1 MWGRYLEIGLVWC
14 GLVLHC
20 SPRLIMSG
28 LSNGCLGLGRAAWLP
43 DKSPPNF
50 SSRLWTGMVSG
61 NLSEFLVVNSKLCV
75 QLRLIDL
82 CKRIKLKETPFLFSI
97 SDPFNTTAGFCFFLP
112 SAACVQALCPTP
124 CDLASSHQCPPKP
137 SFPVWSQLNWMKN
150 MAPSLPD
157 GWIRPLYSQRANL
170 LISTYITSRSDR
182 RSHSVLAPVTLSFPP
197 DKWNNGSG
205 PLWLREPGF
214 DLNPGTGWCPTADR
228 ETSVCAEPES
238 LRRPVCV

>member
-82 CKRIKLKETPFLFSI
+82 CKRIKLKHHFCFRSVIRSILQLDFAFFYHLLHVCRLYVPLHVTWPLLTSAPRSPHFLFEVSW
-97 SDPFNTTAGFCFFLP
+97 T
-112 SAACVQALCPTP
+112 
-124 CDLASSHQCPPKP
+124 
-137 SFPVWSQLNWMKN
+137 
-150 MAPSLPD
+150 
-157 GWIRPLYSQRANL
+157 GWRA
-170 LISTYITSRSDR
+170 
-182 RSHSVLAPVTLSFPP
+182 
-197 DKWNNGSG
+197 
-205 PLWLREPGF
+205 WLRASQMVGLGPCTAKEPI
-214 DLNPGTGWCPTADR
+214 C
-228 ETSVCAEPES
+228 SY
-238 LRRPVCV
+238 LRISQVEVIEGAIRF